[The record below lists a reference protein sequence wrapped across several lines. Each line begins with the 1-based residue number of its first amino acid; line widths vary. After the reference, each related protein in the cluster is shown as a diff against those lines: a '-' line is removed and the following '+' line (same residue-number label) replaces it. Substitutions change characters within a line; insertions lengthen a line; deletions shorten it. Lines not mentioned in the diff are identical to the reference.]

1 MEADRGAW
9 SKAGTTRATGDG
21 VGSSDATIGITVT
34 KVPRLTVERSGG
46 DTARDMEGFV
56 KSSSLVTS
64 GGLLVSPSGVELEGT
79 GSGGAGCVGD

>member
-9 SKAGTTRATGDG
+9 SKAGTTGGTGDG

-34 KVPRLTVERSGG
+34 KVPQVTVERSGG
-46 DTARDMEGFV
+46 DTARDMEEFV
-56 KSSSLVTS
+56 KRSSSVIS

-79 GSGGAGCVGD
+79 GSGGAVCVGD